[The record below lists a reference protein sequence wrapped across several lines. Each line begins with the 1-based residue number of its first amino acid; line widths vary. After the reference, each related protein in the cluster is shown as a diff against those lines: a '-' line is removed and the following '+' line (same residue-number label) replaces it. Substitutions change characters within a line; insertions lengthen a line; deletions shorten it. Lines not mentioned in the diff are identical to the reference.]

1 MGKYGKKSVV
11 DPSILKHS
19 IAIAGQSGVGKTTL
33 MVNVLNKLAGPEGY
47 ILFNCGKEQ
56 GVSEMANA
64 TYEDIEDYKK
74 WDAVTKDIIEN
85 KTKDYPDLKVI
96 VIDTVD
102 QLIEITAP
110 YIVKLWNEMNR
121 GAKDFKPCKTLNA
134 AFSGFG
140 KGEDKLGEVLLDRI
154 WQLKEVGITTY
165 FVFHIKTRNIV
176 DPITNSSYD
185 ILSANI
191 SQRLFEIFKTKIAI
205 LATIA
210 IDRTIETQDT
220 GRRNIVTHKSITT
233 NKVID
238 ESRKIYFRSDNFVVD
253 CKSRFSEITPV
264 IPLDADM
271 FIETI
276 QDAINKE
283 IAKQNGTNPVIEV
296 PKEEVKQD
304 IINEDSQEEDL
315 DVEESI
321 ADESS
326 VDGDIFEEETTEDID
341 YPENLAEAIR
351 SMIRKSADAKTKC
364 KVILKKMD
372 TTISKASQEELK
384 SIYSQLM

>member
-1 MGKYGKKSVV
+1 
-11 DPSILKHS
+11 
-19 IAIAGQSGVGKTTL
+19 
-33 MVNVLNKLAGPEGY
+33 
-47 ILFNCGKEQ
+47 
-56 GVSEMANA
+56 MANA